1 MQNIYNLGK
10 VILNKFSLIV
20 CFDHDVYQWDR
31 KENNVYTHTHTHTHT
46 HAHTYDMKV
55 VKVNPAW
62 TMRREEEG
70 RLLSRKEEGH

>member
-31 KENNVYTHTHTHTHT
+31 KENNVYTHTHTHTHI
-46 HAHTYDMKV
+46 
-55 VKVNPAW
+55 
-62 TMRREEEG
+62 
-70 RLLSRKEEGH
+70 

>member
-31 KENNVYTHTHTHTHT
+31 KENNVYTHTHTHTHIG
-46 HAHTYDMKV
+46 YEGSESQSSVDYEKRG
-55 VKVNPAW
+55 
-62 TMRREEEG
+62 RR
-70 RLLSRKEEGH
+70 KAA